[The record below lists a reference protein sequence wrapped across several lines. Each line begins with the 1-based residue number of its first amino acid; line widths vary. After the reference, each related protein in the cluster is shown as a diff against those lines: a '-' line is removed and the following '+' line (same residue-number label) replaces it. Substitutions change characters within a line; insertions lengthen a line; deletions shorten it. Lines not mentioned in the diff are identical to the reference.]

1 MQLPRLL
8 DVNIG
13 RPHKC
18 KGGILESQSPDLVF
32 TYPPDGKAV
41 ITCKCSNSPLDVVAV
56 VALNAMQM
64 IAEDEWRPGNED
76 DSGESENSE
85 DAVQDCASLF

>member
-1 MQLPRLL
+1 MERRH
-8 DVNIG
+8 I
-13 RPHKC
+13 R
-18 KGGILESQSPDLVF
+18 ESVTWPSIYIQD
-32 TYPPDGKAV
+32 PPDGKAV

-76 DSGESENSE
+76 DSSESKNSE